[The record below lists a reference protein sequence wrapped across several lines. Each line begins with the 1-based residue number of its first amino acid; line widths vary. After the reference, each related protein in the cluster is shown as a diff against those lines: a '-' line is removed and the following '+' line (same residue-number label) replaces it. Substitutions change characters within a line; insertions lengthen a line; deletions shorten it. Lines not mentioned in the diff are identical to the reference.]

1 MPGLVAS
8 PPARHLYDRQVP
20 DERIAPLPAKEVRDH
35 FRAVVDAAIATIPVG
50 GGALQILFDEV
61 LQPNFDK
68 RRDEWLRRLAEVLE
82 EIRTRM
88 EGFDPA
94 SLESNEQFVSAVSQ
108 ATRIAMGTHRQ
119 EKLEMLKDSLVN
131 LVIRG
136 AGSDLIVARF
146 LRFIDELEP
155 EHFLVLRYLS
165 SPEKWYADKGIPKG
179 SHYMGAPRVIMDG
192 ASLPI
197 VGAHRDLVL
206 RDLESNGLARTGSMG
221 TMMTEQGMWQ
231 SMTTDLGEQLLAFVL
246 KA

>member
-1 MPGLVAS
+1 M
-8 PPARHLYDRQVP
+8 P
-20 DERIAPLPAKEVRDH
+20 DERIAPLPTKEARDRL
-35 FRAVVDAAIATIPVG
+35 RAVVDAAIATIPYG

-68 RRDEWLRRLAEVLE
+68 RREEWLKKLAEVLE
-82 EIRTRM
+82 ELRARM

-136 AGSDLIVARF
+136 ASSDLLLARF

-155 EHFLVLRYLS
+155 EHFLVLKYLS
-165 SPEKWYADKGIPKG
+165 SPEKWYADQGIPKG
-179 SHYMGAPRVIMDG
+179 SIYMGAPKAIMDG
-192 ASLPI
+192 ARLP
-197 VGAHRDLVL
+197 VSGAQLDLVL
-206 RDLESNGLARTGSMG
+206 GDLDSNGLARTGSLG
-221 TMMTEQGMWQ
+221 TMMTEQGVWQ
-231 SMTTDLGEQLLAFVL
+231 PMSTDLGNQLLGFVI
-246 KA
+246 KQ